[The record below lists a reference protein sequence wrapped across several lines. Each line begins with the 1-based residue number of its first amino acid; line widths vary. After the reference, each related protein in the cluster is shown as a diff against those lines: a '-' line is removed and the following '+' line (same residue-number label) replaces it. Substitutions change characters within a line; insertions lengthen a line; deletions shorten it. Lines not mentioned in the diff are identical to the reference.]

1 MIQIAALMMCAVCV
15 NLSFVVYVISC
26 FAEEHQ
32 GSTPSDRFDSFYDGG
47 NDGGSNDG
55 EGKDIENDGGSDDGG
70 CNDRV
75 TIDIIEDFSSI
86 TPPTEQMMSDRVIR
100 ERYF

>member
-26 FAEEHQ
+26 FTEEHQ
-32 GSTPSDRFDSFYDGG
+32 GLTPSDRFDSFYDGG
-47 NDGGSNDG
+47 DDGG
-55 EGKDIENDGGSDDGG
+55 EGKDIEPDGGG
-70 CNDRV
+70 NDSV

-86 TPPTEQMMSDRVIR
+86 TPPQPPTEQMTFDRVIK